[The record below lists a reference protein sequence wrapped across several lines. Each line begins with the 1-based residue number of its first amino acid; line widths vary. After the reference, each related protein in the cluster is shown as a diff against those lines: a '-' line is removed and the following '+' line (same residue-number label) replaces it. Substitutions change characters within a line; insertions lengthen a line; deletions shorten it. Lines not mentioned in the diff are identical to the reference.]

1 MTLLDVRD
9 LRVELGRRSPVVPV
23 DGVSFT
29 VDEDEVLGIV
39 GESGCGKTM
48 TALALLRLTPEPS
61 RLSGQVLLDD
71 SDVLALRPRELRQL
85 RGTRVAM
92 VFQEPMTSLDPVF
105 TVGRQLVET
114 LTAHRSIRRGA
125 ARVRA
130 RELLDR
136 VGISEAE
143 RRLGQYPH
151 ELSGGMRQR
160 VMIAIALANDP
171 RLLVADEPTTA
182 LDVTVQAQVL
192 ELLEELR
199 RASHMGVIL
208 ITHDLAVVG
217 DHATRVAVMYAG
229 QIVESA
235 TTDAALRRASASLH
249 PGPAAQP
256 AGRTARSAAARHPG
270 PRAGAGRHAARVPLR
285 RPLPA
290 RARTLPRRGSGAR
303 RRRPPR
309 APAPLLQPTAACL
322 RRPSS
327 SSSA

>member
-29 VDEDEVLGIV
+29 VGEDEVLGIV

-192 ELLEELR
+192 ELLDELR
-199 RASHMGVIL
+199 RASRMGVIL

-235 TTDAALRRASASLH
+235 TTDELFDAPLH
-249 PGPAAQP
+249 PYTQGLLRSLPGGQRGRRLHVIPGRVPEPADMPYGCRFADRCPYVLERCRAEAP
-256 AGRTARSAAARHPG
+256 ALAAGDRPG
-270 PRAGAGRHAARVPLR
+270 HLLRCFNPQPRA
-285 RPLPA
+285 
-290 RARTLPRRGSGAR
+290 
-303 RRRPPR
+303 
-309 APAPLLQPTAACL
+309 
-322 RRPSS
+322 
-327 SSSA
+327 